1 MRITL
6 VARLLAVVMLAMV
19 FLTPVAAAASV
30 EERRNDIR
38 KMAND
43 TLQRLYKEKPSAQA
57 AIENAVA
64 YAVFSNT
71 GYKLFLLGGGG
82 GKGLAVHNGTGA
94 EVFMKMAE
102 VDIGFG
108 LGIKEFSVIFV
119 FETER
124 AFEKFTADGWKFGG
138 QTTAAATDGVSGD
151 SIEGAVVVAPG
162 MWMYQMTNKGLA
174 LELTAKGTRY
184 YKDSSLN

>member
-6 VARLLAVVMLAMV
+6 VARLLAVLMLAMV
-19 FLTPVAAAASV
+19 FLTPVAAAASA
-30 EERRNDIR
+30 EERRSDIR

-43 TLQRLYKEKPSAQA
+43 TLQRLYREKPSAQG
-57 AIENAVA
+57 AIESAYG

-71 GYKLFLLGGGG
+71 GFKLFLLGGGG
-82 GKGLAVHNGTGA
+82 GRGLAVNNGSGA
-94 EVFMKMAE
+94 EIFMKMAE

-124 AFEKFTADGWKFGG
+124 AFDKFVADGWKFGG